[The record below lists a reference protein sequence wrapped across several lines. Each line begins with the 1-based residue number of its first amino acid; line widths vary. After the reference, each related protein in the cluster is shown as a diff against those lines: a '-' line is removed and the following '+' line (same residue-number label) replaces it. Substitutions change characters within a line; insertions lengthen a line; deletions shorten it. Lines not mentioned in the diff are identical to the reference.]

1 MKTIRQFAVL
11 AFATLILASCSTH
24 PRGFSSPPGHQKKAA
39 GSKSAKS
46 FAPGQQK
53 KNR

>member
-11 AFATLILASCSTH
+11 ALAALILASCSTH
-24 PRGFSSPPGHQKKAA
+24 PRGFSSPPPGQQKKAA
-39 GSKSAKS
+39 GSKSAKP

-53 KNR
+53 KH